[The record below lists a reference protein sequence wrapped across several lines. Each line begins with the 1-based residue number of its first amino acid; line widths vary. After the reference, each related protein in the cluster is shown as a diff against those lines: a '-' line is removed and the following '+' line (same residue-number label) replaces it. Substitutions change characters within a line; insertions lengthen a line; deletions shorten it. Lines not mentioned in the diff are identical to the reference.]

1 MEVKKGVGHFID
13 VNNKLCEFILE
24 QSTDSIHSRT
34 KVRKMH
40 YHISCKDTLISF
52 SNAAKVAAK
61 EPKTEY
67 IHEAPLHLPYCLW
80 VLYY

>member
-34 KVRKMH
+34 KVREMH
-40 YHISCKDTLISF
+40 HHISCKDTLMQQR
-52 SNAAKVAAK
+52 
-61 EPKTEY
+61 
-67 IHEAPLHLPYCLW
+67 
-80 VLYY
+80 